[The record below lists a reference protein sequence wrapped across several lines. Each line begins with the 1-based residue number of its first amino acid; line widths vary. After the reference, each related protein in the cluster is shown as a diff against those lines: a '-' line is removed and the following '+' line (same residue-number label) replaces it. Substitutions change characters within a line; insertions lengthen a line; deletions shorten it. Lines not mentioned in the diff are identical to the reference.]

1 MKIIRVNY
9 YPNYMRPHPNRIVF
23 YAIMKLNMKR
33 PTLSQKI
40 LLFLE
45 ENKDLYTM
53 ISRPYLWG
61 KDYPKKNPKQ
71 SFYKAVYRLKEE
83 GFLEEIEAKGER
95 RYRATLKGKVK
106 ILRFFKKDKKWDS
119 KWRIVVFDIPEKKKK
134 MRNYFREK
142 LYDLGFRKLQESV
155 WISPYNIADKIGYLI
170 EICNARNYVH
180 YLLVEELDNRDAL
193 MNLFKLSGLDTTR
206 K

>member
-1 MKIIRVNY
+1 
-9 YPNYMRPHPNRIVF
+9 
-23 YAIMKLNMKR
+23 
-33 PTLSQKI
+33 
-40 LLFLE
+40 
-45 ENKDLYTM
+45 
-53 ISRPYLWG
+53 
-61 KDYPKKNPKQ
+61 
-71 SFYKAVYRLKEE
+71 
-83 GFLEEIEAKGER
+83 
-95 RYRATLKGKVK
+95 
-106 ILRFFKKDKKWDS
+106 
-119 KWRIVVFDIPEKKKK
+119 